1 MEESSD
7 NQTEGNGNWNFGSSN
22 QTDGN
27 GNWNFGSDSTIEGNG
42 NWNLG
47 DNNDITGSGNRPSG
61 TDNTING
68 NGNQPTGSGNTISGN
83 RVNISEDNLDIYGNG
98 DRFFQTDSDGNITLV
113 SDESASDLNFSY
125 DFSGVEGSD
134 SEETNTADIDF
145 SRILDQFSTESDS
158 IPVTE
163 TLSAEDELDIEPSST
178 EDMTEGSSESTPD
191 MSTMDEQADAESDM
205 GEDDSAL
212 EEQLRNSPF
221 GRLLDIEGVDGAED
235 IFGNVGGGAGG
246 GNSFG
251 GGGVGNGNP
260 FANWDPLTDGNPFIE
275 GDEPST
281 GSGSSGSNPFGQGMN
296 TGGNPFIEGDEPS
309 TGSGSSGSNPFGQE
323 MNTEETMSPETD
335 SITGEIVSIDDFV
348 DSMEGSI
355 DDFVDFATEDVDQPS
370 VIAVIDEQY
379 ILQNGE
385 GSGYIS
391 LDEVLGSDDLQ
402 IFSDNS
408 MMDADLF

>member
-1 MEESSD
+1 
-7 NQTEGNGNWNFGSSN
+7 
-22 QTDGN
+22 
-27 GNWNFGSDSTIEGNG
+27 
-42 NWNLG
+42 
-47 DNNDITGSGNRPSG
+47 
-61 TDNTING
+61 
-68 NGNQPTGSGNTISGN
+68 
-83 RVNISEDNLDIYGNG
+83 
-98 DRFFQTDSDGNITLV
+98 
-113 SDESASDLNFSY
+113 
-125 DFSGVEGSD
+125 
-134 SEETNTADIDF
+134 
-145 SRILDQFSTESDS
+145 LDQFSTESDS

-281 GSGSSGSNPFGQGMN
+281 GSGSSGSNPFGQ
-296 TGGNPFIEGDEPS
+296 
-309 TGSGSSGSNPFGQE
+309 E